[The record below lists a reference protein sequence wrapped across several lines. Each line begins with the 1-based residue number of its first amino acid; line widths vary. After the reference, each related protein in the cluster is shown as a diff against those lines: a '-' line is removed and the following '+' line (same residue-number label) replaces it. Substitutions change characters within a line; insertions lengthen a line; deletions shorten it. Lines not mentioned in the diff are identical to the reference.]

1 MNYFSSLKK
10 LLNYDIECHFFDSI
24 ESTNSFL
31 ANSHYSKKPQLC
43 ITREQTNGR
52 GQRGRE
58 WMSQKDGSIIFSIRR
73 SFTEDTNINGFSLV
87 VGMAIIKS
95 IEVECQLNS
104 LKIKWPNDIYFG
116 DKKLAG
122 ILMENS
128 FYKGRQYVL
137 IGVGVNYQ
145 LGEKMDIDTPWI
157 DLSKIVKRLPDLQIL
172 TASLINNILLMS
184 EDFQMNGLSS
194 LLSQWDDYDMLKG
207 INIRSRQ
214 SNGEF
219 EGKVDGIT
227 NQGAL
232 KIITKG
238 GIKELYSSMHIE
250 YI

>member
-1 MNYFSSLKK
+1 MDHYSSLKK
-10 LLNYDIECHFFDSI
+10 LLGNDIDSHFFDSI

-31 ANSHYSKKPQLC
+31 TNSPYTTKSQLC
-43 ITREQTNGR
+43 ITREQTKGR
-52 GQRGRE
+52 GQHGRD
-58 WMSQKDGSIIFSIRR
+58 WVSQKDGSIIFSIRK
-73 SFTEDTNINGFSLV
+73 SFVEDTNLNGLSLV

-95 IEVECQLNS
+95 IEVECQLRG
-104 LKIKWPNDIYFG
+104 LKIKWPNDVYFG
-116 DKKLAG
+116 EKKLAG

-128 FYKGRQYVL
+128 FNNGRQYVL
-137 IGVGVNYQ
+137 IGVGVNFQ
-145 LGEKMDIDTPWI
+145 LGEKMDIDTPWT
-157 DLSKIVKRLPDLQIL
+157 DLSKIVKRLPDLQKL

-184 EDFQMNGLSS
+184 EDFEMNGLSS

-214 SNGEF
+214 SNGQF

>member
-1 MNYFSSLKK
+1 MDHYSSLKK
-10 LLNYDIECHFFDSI
+10 LLGNDIDSHFFDSI

-31 ANSHYSKKPQLC
+31 TNSPYTTKSQLC
-43 ITREQTNGR
+43 ITREQTKGR
-52 GQRGRE
+52 GQHGRD
-58 WMSQKDGSIIFSIRR
+58 WVSQKDGSIIFSIRK
-73 SFTEDTNINGFSLV
+73 SFVEDTNLNGLSLV

-95 IEVECQLNS
+95 IEVECQLRG
-104 LKIKWPNDIYFG
+104 LKIKWPNDVYFG
-116 DKKLAG
+116 EKKLAG

-128 FYKGRQYVL
+128 FNNGRQYVL
-137 IGVGVNYQ
+137 IGVGVNFQ
-145 LGEKMDIDTPWI
+145 LGEKMDIDTPWT
-157 DLSKIVKRLPDLQIL
+157 DLSKIVKRLPDLQKL

-214 SNGEF
+214 SNGQF

>member
-1 MNYFSSLKK
+1 MDHYSSLKK
-10 LLNYDIECHFFDSI
+10 LLGNDIDCHFFDSI
-24 ESTNSFL
+24 ESTNTFL
-31 ANSHYSKKPQLC
+31 ANTPYSTKTQLC
-43 ITREQTNGR
+43 VTREQTRGR
-52 GQRGRE
+52 GQNGRD
-58 WMSQKDGSIIFSIRR
+58 WVSQKDGSIIFSLRK
-73 SFTEDTNINGFSLV
+73 FFAEDANLNGLSLV

-104 LKIKWPNDIYFG
+104 LKIKWPNDVYFG
-116 DKKLAG
+116 TKKLAG
-122 ILMENS
+122 ILIENS
-128 FYKGRQYVL
+128 FYKGKQYVL

-145 LGEKMDIDTPWI
+145 LGEKMDIDMPWT
-157 DLSKIVKRLPDLQIL
+157 DLSKIVKRLPDLQKL

-194 LLSQWDDYDMLKG
+194 LLSQWEDYDMLKG

-214 SNGEF
+214 SNGQF

>member
-1 MNYFSSLKK
+1 
-10 LLNYDIECHFFDSI
+10 
-24 ESTNSFL
+24 
-31 ANSHYSKKPQLC
+31 
-43 ITREQTNGR
+43 
-52 GQRGRE
+52 
-58 WMSQKDGSIIFSIRR
+58 MSQKDGSIIFSLRK
-73 SFTEDTNINGFSLV
+73 SFAEDANLNGLSLV
-87 VGMAIIKS
+87 IGMAIIKS
-95 IEVECQLNS
+95 IEVECKLNS
-104 LKIKWPNDIYFG
+104 LKIKWPNDVYFG
-116 DKKLAG
+116 AEKLAG

-128 FYKGRQYVL
+128 VYKGKQYVL

-145 LGEKMDIDTPWI
+145 LGEKMDIDTPWT
-157 DLSKIVKRLPDLQIL
+157 DLSKIVKRLPDLQKL

-184 EDFQMNGLSS
+184 EDFQMNGLSN

-207 INIRSRQ
+207 ISIRSRQ
-214 SNGEF
+214 SNGQF

>member
-1 MNYFSSLKK
+1 MDHYSSLKK
-10 LLNYDIECHFFDSI
+10 LLVNDIDCHFFDSI
-24 ESTNSFL
+24 ESTNTFL
-31 ANSHYSKKPQLC
+31 ANTPYSTKSQLC
-43 ITREQTNGR
+43 ITREQTRGR
-52 GQRGRE
+52 GQHGRE
-58 WMSQKDGSIIFSIRR
+58 WASQKDGSIIFSLRK
-73 SFTEDTNINGFSLV
+73 FFAEDTNLNGLSLV

-104 LKIKWPNDIYFG
+104 LKIKWPNDVYFG
-116 DKKLAG
+116 AKKLAG
-122 ILMENS
+122 VLIENS
-128 FYKGRQYVL
+128 FYKGKQYVL

-145 LGEKMDIDTPWI
+145 LGEKMDIDKPWT
-157 DLSKIVKRLPDLQIL
+157 DLSKIVKRLPDLQKL
-172 TASLINNILLMS
+172 TASLINNILLKS
-184 EDFQMNGLSS
+184 EDFEMNGLSS

-207 INIRSRQ
+207 VNIRSRQ

-232 KIITKG
+232 KVLTKN

>member
-1 MNYFSSLKK
+1 MDHYSSLKK
-10 LLNYDIECHFFDSI
+10 LLGNDIDGHFFDSI
-24 ESTNSFL
+24 DSTNAFL
-31 ANSHYSKKPQLC
+31 ANSPYSIKPQLC
-43 ITREQTNGR
+43 ITREQTKGR
-52 GQRGRE
+52 GQHGRD
-58 WMSQKDGSIIFSIRR
+58 WVSQKDGSIIFSIRK
-73 SFTEDTNINGFSLV
+73 SFVEDTNLNGLSLV

-95 IEVECQLNS
+95 IEVECQLRG
-104 LKIKWPNDIYFG
+104 LKIKWPNDVYFG
-116 DKKLAG
+116 EKKLAG

-128 FYKGRQYVL
+128 FNNGRQYVL
-137 IGVGVNYQ
+137 IGVGVNFQ
-145 LGEKMDIDTPWI
+145 LGEKMDIDTPWT
-157 DLSKIVKRLPDLQIL
+157 DLSKIVKRLPDLQKL

-214 SNGEF
+214 SNGQL

>member
-1 MNYFSSLKK
+1 MDHYSSLKK
-10 LLNYDIECHFFDSI
+10 LLCNDIDSHFFDSI

-31 ANSHYSKKPQLC
+31 TNSPYTTKSQLC
-43 ITREQTNGR
+43 ITREQTKGR
-52 GQRGRE
+52 GQHGRD
-58 WMSQKDGSIIFSIRR
+58 WVSQKDGSIIFSLRK
-73 SFTEDTNINGFSLV
+73 SFAEDTNVNGLSLV

-95 IEVECQLNS
+95 IEVECQLED
-104 LKIKWPNDIYFG
+104 LKIKWPNDVYFG
-116 DKKLAG
+116 EKKLAG

-128 FYKGRQYVL
+128 FNNGRQYVL

-145 LGEKMDIDTPWI
+145 LRERIDIDTPWT
-157 DLSKIVKRLPDLQIL
+157 DLSKIVKRLPDLQKL

-214 SNGEF
+214 SNGQF

>member
-1 MNYFSSLKK
+1 MDHYSSLKK
-10 LLNYDIECHFFDSI
+10 LLGNDIDSHFFDSI

-31 ANSHYSKKPQLC
+31 ANSPYSIKPQLC
-43 ITREQTNGR
+43 ITREQTKGR
-52 GQRGRE
+52 GQHGRD
-58 WMSQKDGSIIFSIRR
+58 WVSQKDGSIIFSLRK
-73 SFTEDTNINGFSLV
+73 SFAEDTNVNGLSLV

-95 IEVECQLNS
+95 IEVECKLNS
-104 LKIKWPNDIYFG
+104 LKIKWPNDVYFG

-128 FYKGRQYVL
+128 FYKGIQYVL

-145 LGEKMDIDTPWI
+145 LGEKMDIDKPWT
-157 DLSKIVKRLPDLQIL
+157 DLSKIVKRLPDLQKL

-214 SNGEF
+214 SNGQF